1 MSAEFEQGNKLNSFS
16 QLLELM
22 SMLRD
27 KDHGCPWDLEQDFK
41 SLTSFTLEEVYEV
54 IDAVENNDPTHIKD
68 ELGDLLFQIV
78 FYAQIAREKD
88 LFDFDLVAASVTEKL
103 LRRHP
108 HVFPDGTLE
117 SFGNGHKLNSSDVV
131 RNWEIIKNQERTEAT
146 SGNSIAGQSDQR
158 TYSVLDDIPLSFPA
172 LERAKKIQKRA
183 ASIGFDWDELKPV
196 VEKLKEE
203 IAELEAVLP
212 DGSHERKMDELGDV
226 LFSCVNL
233 ARHIGVEPERALR
246 YANNKFENRFRKV
259 EQLVT
264 DSGKKIPDL
273 SLTELDVYW
282 GQVKKDSID

>member
-1 MSAEFEQGNKLNSFS
+1 MSARIKQDNNLASLDR
-16 QLLELM
+16 LLELM
-22 SMLRD
+22 SRLRD
-27 KDHGCPWDLEQDFK
+27 REHGCAWDLEQNFQT
-41 SLTSFTLEEVYEV
+41 LTSFTLEEVYEV
-54 IDAVENNDPTHIKD
+54 IDAIEHNDPLHIKD

-78 FYAQIAREKD
+78 FYAQIAREND
-88 LFDFDLVAASVTEKL
+88 LFDFDQVAASVTEKL

-117 SFGNGHKLNSSDVV
+117 SFGNSTKLSSSDVV
-131 RNWEIIKNQERTEAT
+131 RNWEIIKNQERSETVPVGSNERH
-146 SGNSIAGQSDQR
+146 SDQPIP
-158 TYSVLDDIPLSFPA
+158 SVLDDIPVSFPA
-172 LERAKKIQKRA
+172 MERAKKIQKRA

-212 DGSHERKMDELGDV
+212 AGSHERKMDELGDV

-259 EQLVT
+259 ENLVAE
-264 DSGKKIPDL
+264 SEKKMADL
-273 SLTELDVYW
+273 SLAELDVFW
-282 GQVKKDSID
+282 IQAKKDSTE